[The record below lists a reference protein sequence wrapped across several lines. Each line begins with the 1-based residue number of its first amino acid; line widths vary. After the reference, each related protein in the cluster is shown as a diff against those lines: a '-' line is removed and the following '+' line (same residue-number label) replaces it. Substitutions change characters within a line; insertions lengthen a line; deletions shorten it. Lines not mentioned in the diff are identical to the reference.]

1 MRVLLPL
8 LVATVAV
15 QAQAQ
20 EIRVRVKEP
29 ARPNAAIGAL
39 VSLRR
44 ADGST
49 AASGVTNDAG
59 RLRLAAP
66 AGAYE
71 LVVERPGFSDT
82 TAAVTLTGGV
92 DSLTVTHA
100 ARRPTLGARLLAV
113 SACPRP
119 GTIPAEA
126 AGLWAEAS
134 KALRVIAATEDGGAA
149 SFSLAAFQRTL
160 STSLRKDDEQ
170 LNTLLGSANRPGN
183 AAPAGL
189 LATEGYL
196 AAQGGSGWRAPDVA
210 VLASREFVE
219 SHCFGVVTGVEG
231 REGYTGLRFVP
242 GDSPRVDIEGTMWID
257 PASREL
263 KIVDYRFRGVQ
274 PDWHPERF
282 GGTLEIHRA
291 EAGFWI
297 TRFWYQRV
305 PRVEAGK
312 LRGYHE
318 DGAEVV
324 SVVATIDTTDRIA
337 VARAIIKQEAE
348 VRARVAR
355 LVGTVVDTLGYPVGD
370 AEVNV
375 LGTDSKTE
383 SNRDGA
389 FAMDGLPPGMQI
401 IRVRKVG
408 YKVQYFS
415 IRVAGGQEW
424 EGKIAIKKLPQVLGE
439 VVVVGKFGKPPKYA
453 NTSKYDDFYRRRA
466 GKSGRFL
473 TREEIDQR
481 GVGKI
486 SELLRSMNG
495 VRIGFTAPQQSE
507 EISFLGCSSD
517 NVGVW
522 IDGQKMTGAVGE
534 ILPLITPSDIEAIEV
549 YQRQVLVPPEYR
561 DNSCAAIVM
570 WTR

>member
-1 MRVLLPL
+1 MRTLLPL
-8 LVATVAV
+8 LLLAGA
-15 QAQAQ
+15 AQAQ
-20 EIRVRVKEP
+20 DIRVRVREP
-29 ARPNAAIGAL
+29 GRPNMAIGVL
-39 VSLRR
+39 VSLQR

-59 RLRLAAP
+59 RVRLVAT
-66 AGAYE
+66 AGDYR
-71 LVVERPGFSDT
+71 LVVERPGFADT
-82 TAAVTLTGGV
+82 AVAVTLTGAT

-100 ARRPTLGARLLAV
+100 ATRPALAARLLAV
-113 SACPRP
+113 TACPAP

-134 KALRVIAATEDGGAA
+134 KALRVIAATEDGGVA
-149 SFSLAAFQRTL
+149 SFSLAAFTRTL
-160 STSLRKDDEQ
+160 SASLRKDDEQ
-170 LNTLLGSANRPGN
+170 LNTLIGSSNRPTN
-183 AAPAGL
+183 RAAAGV

-196 AAQGGSGWRAPDVA
+196 AAPSGEWRAPDVA
-210 VLASREFVE
+210 VLASREFVA

-242 GDSPRVDIEGTMWID
+242 ADSPRVDIEGTMWVD

-263 KIVDYRFRGVQ
+263 KIIDYRFRGVK

-282 GGTLEIHRA
+282 GGSIEINRA

-297 TRFWYQRV
+297 ARFWYQRV

-318 DGAEVV
+318 DGAEVT
-324 SVVATIDTTDRIA
+324 SVTATVDTTDRIA
-337 VARAIIKQEAE
+337 VARAIVKQNAE

-355 LVGTVVDTLGYPVGD
+355 LAGTVVDTLGYPVNE
-370 AEVNV
+370 AEVTV
-375 LGTDSKTE
+375 LGTDTKTE

-389 FAMDGLPPGMQI
+389 FTMDGLPPGMQI

-408 YKVQYFS
+408 YKVRYFS

-424 EGKIAIKKLPQVLGE
+424 DGKIAIKKLPQVLGE
-439 VVVVGKFGKPPKYA
+439 IMVVGKYGKPPKYA
-453 NTSKYDDFYRRRA
+453 NTTKYDDFYRRRA
-466 GKSGRFL
+466 AKVGRFL

-481 GVGKI
+481 AAGKI

-495 VRIGFTAPQQSE
+495 VRIGFTAPLQSE
-507 EISFLGCSSD
+507 EISFMGCSAE

-522 IDGQKMTGAVGE
+522 IDGQKMTGNVGE

-549 YQRQVLVPPEYR
+549 YQRQILVPPEYR